1 MKLVIASNNKGK
13 IAEYKQMLSPL
24 GYEVMSQSE
33 TGITLDAEETGS
45 TFEENAAIKARA
57 LFEAA
62 HCNVLADD
70 SGLVIDALGGQPGV
84 YSARYG
90 GVPDSEGRNALV
102 LEKMKDVPE
111 SGRTARFVAVIHF
124 IFEDGREVSVRG
136 ECEGSIGYAPQGDN
150 GFGYDPIFMYEGKS
164 FAQHTQQFKN
174 SVSHRG
180 RALEKLIAAIKK
192 ENEEK

>member
-1 MKLVIASNNKGK
+1 M
-13 IAEYKQMLSPL
+13 
-24 GYEVMSQSE
+24 
-33 TGITLDAEETGS
+33 
-45 TFEENAAIKARA
+45 
-57 LFEAA
+57 
-62 HCNVLADD
+62 
-70 SGLVIDALGGQPGV
+70 

-111 SGRTARFVAVIHF
+111 SKRTARFVAVIHF
-124 IFEDGREVSVRG
+124 IFEDGREISVRG
-136 ECEGSIGYAPQGDN
+136 ECEGSIGYAPKGDN

-174 SVSHRG
+174 TVSHRG